1 MYERKSKTSIVLVG
15 LLICFEFPNQPGLP
29 GASMPHSMLSFYK
42 VIQDLFY
49 HNKDMEGA
57 AILGDSRPSED
68 TFEIQWL
75 KTINVI
81 IVIINT
87 PP

>member
-1 MYERKSKTSIVLVG
+1 M
-15 LLICFEFPNQPGLP
+15 
-29 GASMPHSMLSFYK
+29 K
-42 VIQDLFY
+42 VD
-49 HNKDMEGA
+49 KEGA
-57 AILGDSRPSED
+57 AILENCRPSED